1 MSVNKIYH
9 VINEV
14 LNNYLEEGI
23 KPEHLLNYLNTNENN
38 YKYMYNRIYRR
49 LTLKDISFESK
60 QLEDCLKDSIR
71 DKIAIL
77 NDVR

>member
-49 LTLKDISFESK
+49 LTLKDISFESS
-60 QLEDCLKDSIR
+60 QLEECLKDSIR

-77 NDVR
+77 NDVK

>member
-49 LTLKDISFESK
+49 LTLKDVSFESK